1 MAKAWRVII
10 SAVLICVLLGVVFVV
25 VGLITGGEIQRIMN
39 MFNARYNVQSVLDS
53 AKAAVQDVL
62 ALLPTA

>member
-39 MFNARYNVQSVLDS
+39 IFNARYNVQSVLDS

>member
-39 MFNARYNVQSVLDS
+39 VFNARYNVQSVLDS

>member
-10 SAVLICVLLGVVFVV
+10 SAVLICILLGVVFVV